1 MKKMCSSFHEMGIY
15 DIPAELDFVAE
26 TTGKAGS
33 IIYIGHSMGT
43 TQSYIYATLK
53 AENAKKNVIGF
64 LSLSP
69 VAYMANIQSA
79 AAVLVPFREQIRV
92 SITVVNGS

>member
-1 MKKMCSSFHEMGIY
+1 MGIY
-15 DIPAELDFVAE
+15 DIPAELDFIAK

-43 TQSYIYATLK
+43 TQSYVYATLR
-53 AENAKKNVIGF
+53 ADNARKNVIGF

-69 VAYMANIQSA
+69 VAFMANVQSS
-79 AAVLVPFREQIRV
+79 AVLLVPFREQIKV
-92 SITVVNGS
+92 SR